1 MLKAVR
7 SVAAAAALS
16 LAAALPAAA
25 QIVMEP
31 LEYSVG
37 DTVFEGVV
45 ARNAALESPRGT
57 VLIVHDWNGIDA
69 YERRRAE
76 MLAAQGYV
84 AVAVDLFGRD
94 AVLEGIDDYRRETGA
109 LYGDRAEFRARL
121 AAAIEAAEG
130 LAGAEAGPGSGM
142 VLMGYCFGGAAVLE
156 AARMGAD
163 LAGFV
168 SFHGGLGTPEGQ
180 DWSDATG
187 APVLVLHGSAD
198 PVSGMADL
206 AVLMDELQ
214 AAGIPHGAE
223 IYGGALH
230 SFTVWGSNDYDLSA
244 DSQSWAALM
253 RFLADTL

>member
-1 MLKAVR
+1 MIR
-7 SVAAAAALS
+7 SFRLAAAAAVT
-16 LAAALPAAA
+16 LAAALPALG
-25 QIVMEP
+25 QIVIEPME
-31 LEYSVG
+31 YTVG
-37 DTVFEGVV
+37 DTVFEGLV
-45 ARNAALESPRGT
+45 ARNARLESPRGT
-57 VLIVHDWNGIDA
+57 VLIVHDWNGIDD

-94 AVLEGIDDYRRETGA
+94 AVLEGVEDYRRETGA
-109 LYGDRAEFRARL
+109 LYGNRGEFRARL
-121 AAAIEAAEG
+121 GGAIEAAGELPG
-130 LAGAEAGPGSGM
+130 AGAGM

-180 DWSDATG
+180 DWSEATG

-206 AVLMDELQ
+206 AVLMDELRE
-214 AAGIPHGAE
+214 AGIPHAAE
-223 IYGGALH
+223 IYGGARH
-230 SFTVWGSNDYDLSA
+230 SFTVWGSNDHDQTA
-244 DSQSWAALM
+244 DTRSWEALL
-253 RFLADTL
+253 RFLGETM